1 MQENLISKTLK
12 GNKSDIP
19 IWFLR
24 QAGRHIPEYFTIRK
38 KETNFIK
45 FCLNEELIIKSTNLP
60 LKYYDLDAA
69 IIFSD
74 ILMIPW
80 AMNRNV
86 KFTKNF
92 GPSLNP
98 MIPDETNIIQN
109 LSISSKLQPLKNA
122 ISYLRNTLPNYWINW
137 FCRGSLDFSLL
148 YD

>member
-1 MQENLISKTLK
+1 MNENLINKTLN
-12 GNKSDIP
+12 GSNVDTP
-19 IWFLR
+19 VWFLR
-24 QAGRHIPEYFTIRK
+24 QAGRHIPEYYEIRK
-38 KETNFIK
+38 KESNFIK

-60 LKYYDLDAA
+60 LKYYDVDAA

-109 LSISSKLQPLKNA
+109 ISICTNLNLKQFN
-122 ISYLRNTLPNYWINW
+122 
-137 FCRGSLDFSLL
+137 
-148 YD
+148 